1 MVDRIS
7 SLCRKM
13 FLFTPPKITMAN
25 TINRPKVNRVQFQQ
39 AERIS
44 PETNMKKAA
53 MPTMIPATGTHL
65 FTPPSSDRVF
75 RMSPDGCNVFILM
88 TVLVSI
94 IFCL

>member
-1 MVDRIS
+1 VKPSKTGTMSGQSTEIIS
-7 SLCRKM
+7 SNLPNFYREGIADK
-13 FLFTPPKITMAN
+13 
-25 TINRPKVNRVQFQQ
+25 VQFQQ